1 VLKSYIM
8 SYFLDATALLVPAHA
23 GSVLYTVATQQEVDA
38 NHGWA

>member
-1 VLKSYIM
+1 M